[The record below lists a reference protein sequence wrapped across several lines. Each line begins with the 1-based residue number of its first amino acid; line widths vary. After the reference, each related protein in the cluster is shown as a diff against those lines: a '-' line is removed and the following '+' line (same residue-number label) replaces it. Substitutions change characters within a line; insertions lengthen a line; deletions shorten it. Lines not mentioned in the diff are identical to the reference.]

1 VSTTLASA
9 HLEYAPAQTL
19 RLMPAAVGFYFAL
32 RYSLSYLF
40 FQSDPRT
47 GGAVGVS
54 LNFLCLVAV
63 IFYSFGPTR
72 RSLRSSVY
80 APCFRWVIAFLGWSL
95 FSLFWSITVSVPV
108 AIGYWC
114 GITADVAIVL
124 FLLRAGP
131 LEPVAVDLMKGYV
144 YGACCIAIITW
155 CSPTMQDLRP
165 GNDDFFSP
173 NAVALIL
180 AFGVFLAQY
189 VNIARGSTQ
198 LTTIFLSITLL
209 RTLSK
214 STIFAFAAGQAII
227 LMRDRAISRRKALA
241 ILAATGAV
249 IVGFWPLIV
258 AYFDVYTNAGNQ
270 AETLTGRVGVWG
282 FVLERAVERPWFGH
296 GFHSF
301 RNVIPPF
308 GVFEPWHAHNEVLQL
323 FYAYGVIGILL
334 FLGIHGSFYRLLRR
348 LPWSRSRALFLG
360 LLIFILVRGL
370 ADTDRFEITFPLWF
384 ITLVSSLL
392 MPIKDGFA

>member
-1 VSTTLASA
+1 VSTTVATA
-9 HLEYAPAQTL
+9 HLEYARTQPL
-19 RLMPAAVGFYFAL
+19 RLVPAAVGFYFAA
-32 RYSLSYLF
+32 RYCLSYLF
-40 FQSDPRT
+40 FQSDART
-47 GGAVGVS
+47 GGAVGVV
-54 LNFLCLVAV
+54 LNFLCLVGV
-63 IFYSFGPTR
+63 VFYSFGPQRT
-72 RSLRSSVY
+72 LRSSVY
-80 APCFRWVIAFLGWSL
+80 MPCFRWVMAFLAWSL
-95 FSLFWSITVSVPV
+95 FSLFWSATVSVPV

-114 GITADVAIVL
+114 GIAADVVIVL
-124 FLLRAGP
+124 LLLRSGP
-131 LEPVAVDLMKGYV
+131 LEPAAIDLMKGYV

-155 CSPTMQDLRP
+155 LSPTMQDLRP

-214 STIFAFAAGQAII
+214 STIIAFAAGQAVI

-241 ILAATGAV
+241 IVAAAGAV
-249 IVGFWPLIV
+249 IAGFWPLIV

-282 FVLERAVERPWFGH
+282 VVMERAVEQPWFGH

-301 RNVIPPF
+301 RNVIPAF

-334 FLGIHGSFYRLLRR
+334 FLGIHGSFYQMLRR
-348 LPWSRSRALFLG
+348 LPRSRPRALFLG
-360 LLIFILVRGL
+360 LLVFILVRGL